1 MTRILALLIIL
12 LAIIVTPHRAD
23 ASSGTCSSPC
33 SATYVI
39 PGTSFNV
46 GGTWNWT
53 QNCCPYRGVVYYG
66 YVRTSPLYSCPTPYG
81 CYLAGSG
88 VRVTGTYPDGSVQ
101 NYQFWANY
109 YACSDPGCFYKGW
122 YYPRLNAGPG
132 DWGGFSG

>member
-1 MTRILALLIIL
+1 MTRILALLLIL
-12 LAIIVTPHRAD
+12 LGIIVTPHKAS

-46 GGTWNWT
+46 GGSWSWM
-53 QNCCPYRGVVYYG
+53 QNCCPYEGDVYYG
-66 YVRTSPLYSCPTPYG
+66 SVRTSPVYSCPTSYG

-88 VRVTGTYPDGSVQ
+88 VRVASFNPSGNPGS
-101 NYQFWANY
+101 YQFWANW
-109 YACSDPGCFYKGW
+109 YACADPSCTYKGW

-132 DWGGFSG
+132 DWSGFSG